1 MSEITTTPDAAE
13 SETTEPTPEPAHK
26 PLHRS
31 RRAWIVAIVAIVAL
45 VAGAGLALGLLFTV
59 FAGSTPTPEST
70 LVHDGYRV
78 SASLNQQQV
87 SSAVSGSASGVT
99 FLKGTFTGAATGTKG
114 GTTEVAFGLAKGQA
128 ASTVLTEVQQ
138 NVGQGVTARTE
149 GSFLVMSGPAAS
161 FSGTGSQA
169 LGFAPTPE
177 SVVSHDGYTVI
188 TSMDQQEVDNAIK
201 AAPAADQVSFLK
213 GMFTG
218 AAVGT
223 NGGSEE
229 VVFGLTPKGQ
239 TVIST
244 LLPAIQA
251 GAGVSTHMEGSF
263 LVMSGTAS
271 QFNGTGSAALG
282 F

>member
-1 MSEITTTPDAAE
+1 MSTTPTAE
-13 SETTEPTPEPAHK
+13 ATEPIPEPAHK
-26 PLHRS
+26 PLYRS
-31 RRAWIVAIVAIVAL
+31 RRAWIVAIVAL

-87 SSAVSGSASGVT
+87 SGAVSGSASGVT

-229 VVFGLTPKGQ
+229 VAFGLTPKGQ